1 MPRLSVLD
9 TTFVPVGSTAAETV
23 AGSVALA
30 RLAERLGL
38 ARMWVTE
45 HHSHP
50 TLAAAAP
57 AVLIAH
63 LAAHTDRIRL
73 GSGGVLLPHH
83 APLTVAE
90 QFALLT
96 ALHPDRIDLGVG
108 RGAGTDRATSHAL
121 RRSDTTDFAGQ
132 VGELAAFLG
141 IAAWPPAHPY
151 RQVRTVPDAVP
162 APPLWILGSSPYG
175 ARLAAERGL
184 PFAFA
189 HHFGGDTAAAIR
201 LYRDGFRPSAVLAE
215 PYAVIS
221 LTAMAAETDAEARYH
236 AASQELAQL
245 KISRG
250 LPDALLPADQATAL
264 LGGAAT
270 PFGAR
275 SVVGEPHAVAERMER
290 LAASTGADELMIVTC
305 VHDQEARLRS
315 YELITEALR
324 S

>member
-9 TTFVPVGSTAAETV
+9 TTFIPTGSTATE
-23 AGSVALA
+23 ALA
-30 RLAERLGL
+30 ASVELARTADRLGL
-38 ARMWVTE
+38 ARMWVAE

-50 TLAAAAP
+50 SLAAATP

-63 LAAHTDRIRL
+63 LAARTDRIRL
-73 GSGGVLLPHH
+73 GAGGVLLPNH

-108 RGAGTDRATSHAL
+108 RGVGSDPATAHAL
-121 RRSDTTDFAGQ
+121 RRGDATEFAGQ
-132 VGELAAFLG
+132 VAELSCFLG
-141 IAAWPPAHPY
+141 IGTWPGGHPY
-151 RQVRTVPDAVP
+151 EHVRTVPKAD

-189 HHFGGDTAAAIR
+189 HHFGGDTAGAIR
-201 LYRDGFRPSAVLAE
+201 LYRDHFVPSAALDE
-215 PYAVIS
+215 PYALIS
-221 LTAMAAETDAEARYH
+221 LTAMAADTETEARRH

-250 LPDALLPADQATAL
+250 LPDALLPADEAYRA
-264 LGGAAT
+264 LGGRTT
-270 PFGAR
+270 PFGER
-275 SVVGEPHAVAERMER
+275 SVVGTADAVAEEFAR
-290 LAASTGADELMIVTC
+290 LAKATGADELMVVTC
-305 VHDQEARLRS
+305 VHDQSARLRS
-315 YELITEALR
+315 YELIAEALNP
-324 S
+324 